1 MGNSDIT
8 CIRKLLMVSNVHYK
22 NDVKLHKVYVQPP
35 VFLQEVPNEA
45 FSIIEKITQLVVGDP
60 PCQKLT

>member
-1 MGNSDIT
+1 
-8 CIRKLLMVSNVHYK
+8 MVSNVHYK